1 MGKEN
6 KLPGRE
12 KYKIGL
18 IEISSKNIKIK
29 YLNFLLMI

>member
-1 MGKEN
+1 MMGKEN

-18 IEISSKNIKIK
+18 IDIIKKHQNKIS
-29 YLNFLLMI
+29 